1 MFFNLHLF
9 RTLDFAAAFA
19 GDIAS
24 GEQDLIVS
32 AGVLWVWTG
41 M

>member
-1 MFFNLHLF
+1 MFFNPCLF

-19 GDIAS
+19 GDVAS

-32 AGVLWVWTG
+32 AGVCCG
-41 M
+41 CG